1 MRGLLLA
8 EHISLPLW
16 IVIVLVA
23 LAVLAAVDHLLLPGV
38 RWFVR
43 RRVNRVVEEL
53 NSRLRLKI
61 KPFKLTKRQVLIDRL
76 VFDPEVLKAVEER
89 TSEDGIPR
97 EVVMSQVR
105 TFAREIVPAFNA
117 YFYFRIGCWLAQ
129 KLARTLYRVR
139 LGYIDDEGHAGVP
152 TDSSVVFLMNH
163 RSNMDYILIAY
174 LAASRTALSYAV
186 GEWARIWPLQTLIK
200 AMGAYFIRRRSGDRL
215 YRKVL
220 ERYVHMATGAG
231 VVQAVYPEGGLTRDG
246 HLLPPRLGLL
256 SYMLRSFDPAG
267 ERDLVFIPVGVNYDR
282 VLEDRS
288 LILEKQPENG
298 KRGFFFCLSTTF
310 RFIVHNW
317 WLVFRGKWHRFGYA
331 CVNFGSPISMR
342 AYLAETGLDFRKM
355 EKEEL
360 FREVESLGID
370 LIQKI
375 GEVVPVVP
383 VSLIATV
390 FLRNQGRSLSE
401 LEIKAEAHGLM
412 SELEQCG
419 AHIYIPRS
427 DRDYAFTV
435 GLRMLTLRHIVEE
448 SDGIYRSRDEETQIL
463 HYYANSI
470 AHHLEELQ
478 EVPR

>member
-1 MRGLLLA
+1 LV
-8 EHISLPLW
+8 EHISLPFW
-16 IVIVLVA
+16 IVIILVA
-23 LAVLAAVDHLLLPGV
+23 LAILAAVDHLLLPGV

-76 VFDPEVLKAVEER
+76 VFDPEVLEAIEEYAA
-89 TSEDGIPR
+89 EDGVPR
-97 EVVMSQVR
+97 EVLMSQVR

-117 YFYFRIGCWLAQ
+117 YFYFRIGCWMAQ
-129 KLARTLYRVR
+129 KLARLLYRVR
-139 LGYIDDEGHAGVP
+139 LGYIDDEGHADVP
-152 TDSSVVFLMNH
+152 PDSSVVFLMNH

-186 GEWARIWPLQTLIK
+186 GEWARIWPLQTLIR

-220 ERYVHMATGAG
+220 ERYVHMATRAG
-231 VVQAVYPEGGLTRDG
+231 VVQAMYPEGGLTRDG
-246 HLLPPRLGLL
+246 YLRPPKLGLL

-288 LILEKQPENG
+288 LILKKQPEHEKKG
-298 KRGFFFCLSTTF
+298 VFFSLFTTI
-310 RFIVHNW
+310 RFVAHNF
-317 WLVFRGKWHRFGYA
+317 WLMFRGKWHRFGYA
-331 CVNFGSPISMR
+331 CVNFGSPVSMR
-342 AYLAETGLDFRKM
+342 AYLAETGSDFRDM
-355 EKEEL
+355 NKEEL
-360 FREVESLGID
+360 FREVETLGVD
-370 LIQKI
+370 LMKKI
-375 GEVVPVVP
+375 SDVVPVVP
-383 VSLIATV
+383 VSIIATV
-390 FLRNQGRSLSE
+390 FLRHPGRSFSE
-401 LEIKAEAHGLM
+401 LEIKAEAQNLM
-412 SELEQCG
+412 SELEACG

-435 GLRMLTLRHIVEE
+435 GLRMFTLRHIVEE

-463 HYYANSI
+463 RYYANSI
-470 AHHLEELQ
+470 AHHLEKLQ
-478 EVPR
+478 EVAR